1 MFLFIFVYMED
12 NLKYGKDFKLK
23 FDGEINQIDAN
34 ILINSL
40 IHTTNVIQEINR
52 YLDSGKRIEI
62 KVKAPEKGSF
72 LIHLNLVET
81 IDTIKSIFTK
91 ENLEIAALIIGSLVG
106 LIELKKFLK
115 SRKPKDVK
123 QEENITTITNQDGN
137 VLVINNSIFNIYD
150 KSPIVKDALS
160 QNFESI
166 QNDPSITGFEITD
179 IQEKPY
185 IRVNRDEFETMALK
199 SEELSE
205 GERVL
210 TEAATL
216 NIVRLS
222 FEESLK
228 WDFYYKGN
236 KISAKIKDPNF
247 YELIDKGESF
257 AKGDILEVEL
267 QIVQKWD
274 ESVNTYVNKS
284 YHINRINRHLKRG
297 EEQRFKFEE

>member
-1 MFLFIFVYMED
+1 IV
-12 NLKYGKDFKLK
+12 
-23 FDGEINQIDAN
+23 
-34 ILINSL
+34 
-40 IHTTNVIQEINR
+40 
-52 YLDSGKRIEI
+52 GKRIEI

-123 QEENITTITNQDGN
+123 QEENIMEDNLKYGN